1 MKPAAESNDTLYV
14 RVKKYIE
21 NHKIGVIILI
31 FASILVPLLL
41 VFQISDHIK
50 NIFAKPD
57 LIVAMEVQPYEGY
70 SELIYQTGSERYKV
84 LPEGADVSIIAGH
97 NGQGKNNIIISKITL
112 ETEYKPGRMPGLNYS
127 TGELKPK
134 GTAIP
139 NIFQVDLAG
148 DKTAVW
154 YRSKDGKSL
163 KASLNN
169 LFEIQHNPINIEL
182 SPADSDEIRF
192 DFQADV
198 PGFYSVVLVFHY
210 YVRGQKNEYRSA
222 PIRIYYEG

>member
-1 MKPAAESNDTLYV
+1 MKPAAETNETLFV
-14 RVKKYIE
+14 RVKKYIQS
-21 NHKIGVIILI
+21 HVIGVIFLI
-31 FASILVPLLL
+31 FVFSLAPLELA
-41 VFQISDHIK
+41 FQISDRIK

-57 LIVAMEVQPYEGY
+57 LFVAMEIQPYEGY
-70 SELIYQTGSERYKV
+70 NELIYQTDSERYKV
-84 LPEGADVSIIAGH
+84 LPEGADVNIIAGH

-112 ETEYKPGRMPGLNYS
+112 ETEYKPGRMPGMKYS

-134 GTAIP
+134 GTGIP

-169 LFEIQHNPINIEL
+169 LFEIQNNPINIEL

-210 YVRGQKNEYRSA
+210 YVKGQKNEYRSA
-222 PIRIYYEG
+222 PIHIYYEE

>member
-1 MKPAAESNDTLYV
+1 MNSEAKPDNTLFV
-14 RVKKYIE
+14 RIKKIIE
-21 NHKIGVIILI
+21 NHPIGAIIAIIAICLPPI
-31 FASILVPLLL
+31 EVA
-41 VFQISDHIK
+41 FQISDRIR

-57 LIVAMEVQPYEGY
+57 LVVAMEAKPYEGY
-70 SELIYQTGSERYKV
+70 SELTYQNGSEHFKV
-84 LPEGADVSIIAGH
+84 FPEGVDVSIIAGH
-97 NGQGKNNIIISKITL
+97 NGQGKSNIVISKIAL
-112 ETEYKPGRMPGLNYS
+112 ETEYKPGKMPGINYS

-134 GTAIP
+134 GTGIP

-154 YRSKDGKSL
+154 YRRKDGKSL
-163 KASLNN
+163 KASLSNI
-169 LFEIQHNPINIEL
+169 FEIQSNPINIEL

-210 YVRGQKNEYRSA
+210 YVKGQKNEYRSA
-222 PIRIYYEG
+222 PVHIYYEE